1 MNRRERT
8 LVVSHHCKE
17 TILTTAI
24 DPANEKKRG
33 SGKVQQNNRIVDAK
47 YLLVREEA
55 FSGNRWRER
64 ERQREMVGEWEEG
77 KEKERR
83 NWWEK
88 DGRRWEER
96 EGDAEAG
103 YGLSLLRLT
112 ISLSLSL
119 ALPLSISFSV
129 SSLRPSLVH
138 LHARSRFVSVD
149 LSPSVSR
156 VFPSPLAVVSLAIVR
171 PLLSV

>member
-83 NWWEK
+83 IGGKKMVEG
-88 DGRRWEER
+88 GRKER
-96 EGDAEAG
+96 EMQKLATG
-103 YGLSLLRLT
+103 
-112 ISLSLSL
+112 SLS
-119 ALPLSISFSV
+119 
-129 SSLRPSLVH
+129 
-138 LHARSRFVSVD
+138 FV
-149 LSPSVSR
+149 
-156 VFPSPLAVVSLAIVR
+156 
-171 PLLSV
+171 